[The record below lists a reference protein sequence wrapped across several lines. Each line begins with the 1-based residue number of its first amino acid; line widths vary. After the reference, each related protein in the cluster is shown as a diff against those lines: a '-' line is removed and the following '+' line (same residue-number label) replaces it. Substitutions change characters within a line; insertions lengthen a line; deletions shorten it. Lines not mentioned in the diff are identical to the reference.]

1 MDIDPRPR
9 KLFIDGDWVEP
20 ALGRYFKTI
29 NPATEEVI
37 TEVAEAGAAD
47 VERAVKIAR
56 RAFDHGPWP
65 RLAPSKRRGVLETM
79 ARLLAERIEDFALLE
94 TIDTGKPI
102 SQTRNRDLPFAC
114 EIFRYYAGWADKI
127 YATALPPSP
136 TGFGY
141 TQREPVGVVAMIT
154 PWNSPLVL
162 SLMKIAPALA
172 AGNVVIH
179 KPASW
184 TPLTAF
190 HFAQLA
196 SEAGLPE
203 GVLNVITGPG
213 HTVGRALV
221 VHPGVDKISFTGETA
236 TGREIMRDGAET
248 LKRVSFELG
257 GKSPNIV
264 FADAPDLDAAATFAA
279 RGFCVNQGQI
289 CWAGS
294 RLFVEASIHDRLM
307 EKLLVRVKEDW
318 KIGDP
323 LEPETQVGPL
333 ISRSHREQVQGYID
347 AGKKEGARLVLGGDR
362 PDRKGYYLNPT
373 VFDRATNQMRIA
385 REEIFGPV
393 LSVIPFSGFDEV
405 IAQANDTCYGLAAG
419 VWTTD
424 LSKAHRAARL
434 IRAGSVWI
442 NTYGALN
449 IAAPFGGFKQSG
461 FGREMGQEVLQLFTE
476 VKTVWVELGENP

>member
-1 MDIDPRPR
+1 MGIDPRPR

-79 ARLLAERIEDFALLE
+79 ARLLAERSEDFALLE

-347 AGKKEGARLVLGGDR
+347 EGKKEGARLVLGGDR

>member
-1 MDIDPRPR
+1 MGIDPRPR

-79 ARLLAERIEDFALLE
+79 ARLLAERVEDFALLE

-461 FGREMGQEVLQLFTE
+461 FGREMGQEALQLFTE

>member
-1 MDIDPRPR
+1 MGIDPRPR

-56 RAFDHGPWP
+56 RAFEHGPWP

-79 ARLLAERIEDFALLE
+79 ARLLAERVEDFALLE

-318 KIGDP
+318 NIGDP

-434 IRAGSVWI
+434 IKAGSVWI

>member
-1 MDIDPRPR
+1 MGIDPRPR

-79 ARLLAERIEDFALLE
+79 ARLLAERVEDFALLE

-347 AGKKEGARLVLGGDR
+347 EGKKEGARLVLGGDR

-434 IRAGSVWI
+434 IKAGSVWI

-461 FGREMGQEVLQLFTE
+461 FGREMGQEALQLFTE

>member
-1 MDIDPRPR
+1 MGIDPRPR

-461 FGREMGQEVLQLFTE
+461 FGREMGQEVLGLFTE

>member
-1 MDIDPRPR
+1 MGIDPRPR

-461 FGREMGQEVLQLFTE
+461 FGREMGQEVLELFTE